1 MKGMK
6 SMKKAYQT
14 TDEDLNEL
22 KSKQNVNERIEW
34 IRRKANER
42 NNSFYTSMKVAKDI
56 GVAPSVLAKVESGFT
71 KNPNLDLLQKLSGYF
86 DVPIAAFFDEYYESP
101 APFTIF
107 GSNNSKLD
115 TMPLFR
121 TAYQVDLSYEI
132 ASVNSDYMDSA
143 RSTLYLSP
151 LDIEEF
157 QEEFAFLTQKYE
169 SRLKRRKAK
178 IESLEKLNRNKEE
191 S

>member
-1 MKGMK
+1 
-6 SMKKAYQT
+6 MKKAYQT